1 MQKIKVVLWDIDGT
15 LLDFHAAEAVAIK
28 SLFLKFGLG
37 ICTDEML
44 KDYSAINTSYWKRL
58 ETGELTKTQILTGRF
73 ETFFRKYGLNT
84 DCVADFNA
92 AYQLALG
99 DTVRFFPGGLETV
112 QALKGKILQCAV
124 TNGTLVAQR
133 KKLAASG
140 LDQLFDAVFIS
151 DVVGIEK
158 PNIGFFDAI
167 WAQIGTFDPNE
178 VLIVGDSLTSDI
190 RGGNNAGIRTC
201 WFNPKGFPA
210 PNDLRIDHTISNLDQ
225 VPAICG
231 LL

>member
-58 ETGELTKTQILTGRF
+58 ETGELTKTQILTSRF

-210 PNDLRIDHTISNLDQ
+210 PNDLRIDHTISNLYQ

>member
-1 MQKIKVVLWDIDGT
+1 MQNIKVVLWDIDGT
-15 LLDFHAAEAVAIK
+15 LLDFHAAEAAAIK
-28 SLFLKFGLG
+28 SLFIKFGLG

-44 KDYSAINTSYWKRL
+44 RDYSAINTTYWKRL
-58 ETGELTKTQILTGRF
+58 EIGELTKPQVLTGRF
-73 ETFFRKYGLNT
+73 AEFFSKYHLDT
-84 DCVADFNA
+84 ECVSAFND

-99 DTVRFFPGGLETV
+99 DTIRFFPGGLETV
-112 QALKGKILQCAV
+112 QTLKGKVLQCAV

-133 KKLAASG
+133 KKLTLSG
-140 LDQLFDAVFIS
+140 LDRLFDAVFIS

-167 WAQIGTFDPNE
+167 WVQIGKFAPEE

-201 WFNPKGFPA
+201 WFNPKRSPA
-210 PNDLRIDHTISNLDQ
+210 PADLRIDYNISNLYQ

>member
-58 ETGELTKTQILTGRF
+58 EAGELTKPQILTGRF

-112 QALKGKILQCAV
+112 QALKGKVLQCAV
-124 TNGTLVAQR
+124 TNGTLVAQK

-167 WAQIGTFDPNE
+167 WEQIGTFDPNE

-201 WFNPKGFPA
+201 WFNPNRSPTPA
-210 PNDLRIDHTISNLDQ
+210 DLRIDNNITDLRQ

-231 LL
+231 L

>member
-112 QALKGKILQCAV
+112 QALKGKVLQCAV
-124 TNGTLVAQR
+124 TNGTLVAQK

-201 WFNPKGFPA
+201 WFNPKGSPA
-210 PNDLRIDHTISNLDQ
+210 PDDLRIDYTITQLQEVS
-225 VPAICG
+225 AICG
-231 LL
+231 L